1 MAEKTNLLLPE
12 HVGSQ
17 RETDFSGPPAADYGP
32 LARDRIPVR
41 SMIEAD
47 LPWLVAIDRAITGRD
62 RSRYFERKLNEVLHE
77 SDVGVSLVAEVDE
90 RQVGFVMARVS
101 LGEFGRT
108 EPAAEMDTI
117 GIHPDYRGQ
126 GIGRALLS
134 QLFVN
139 LVTLRV
145 EKVMTEVDWSDT
157 ELIAFLAHC
166 GFRPSA
172 RLAFDCRLGQGTS
185 NRT

>member
-1 MAEKTNLLLPE
+1 MAKKTDLLVPE
-12 HVGSQ
+12 RVGSQ
-17 RETDFSGPPAADYGP
+17 READFSGPPAADYGP
-32 LARDRIPVR
+32 LARDRVPVR
-41 SMIEAD
+41 SMTEAD

-62 RSRYFERKLNEVLHE
+62 RSRYFERRVNEVLHE
-77 SDVGVSLVAEVDE
+77 SDVGVSLVAEADG

-108 EPAAEMDTI
+108 EPVADMDTI
-117 GIHPDYRGQ
+117 GIQPDYRGQ

-139 LVTLRV
+139 LATLRV
-145 EKVMTEVDWSDT
+145 ERVMTEVDWSDT

-172 RLAFDCRLGQGTS
+172 RLAFDCRLGPETS